1 MRELIEHYGREKEA
15 IVRGMIAKLLGRLA
29 KIPGVSGENLV
40 DEIIPLVKA
49 EGIKAFQCISTCC
62 SESEVFL
69 NRSDTNSFNFRLR
82 QGYSSEILARIEII
96 ESFYAACNTH

>member
-40 DEIIPLVKA
+40 DEIIPLAKS
-49 EGIKAFQCISTCC
+49 EGRLLYKAFQCISACRSV
-62 SESEVFL
+62 SEGFL
-69 NRSDTNSFNFRLR
+69 TKSDSNHLHRLR
-82 QGYSSEILARIEII
+82 KG
-96 ESFYAACNTH
+96 